1 MRTDPRSV
9 LSGRPQAT
17 APHTPASPGAARR
30 RAAGALGALGV
41 LFALTTTGAWA
52 GTTPQDTGTTTSTEP
67 SPSESPSPDPTPT
80 PTPTPTTEPSPAPS
94 PADAPTSD
102 PKSTSGPSDTSDAD
116 QEDSDDSSSDSDSD
130 DNSDEDQPE
139 GESRTDNDPT
149 PSDPSDPA
157 TEAPPTTSAPVAF
170 DSAGDLEPQPFI
182 VSGLRFTAAE
192 AAAEDSGGLDA
203 EFGFDVTPGS
213 LTVNFHD
220 ESSCSECDVAYW
232 SWDFG
237 DGESSPEQNPTHT
250 YDASGTYDVSLT
262 TKYISYP
269 SNNFQGTVDRVAA
282 TAVESPSCGVHDD
295 EGGFFIVYCDT
306 VTHAVTVE
314 GPPNASFTAVP
325 SSGPTPLTVKFTD
338 TSTGDIDSREW
349 TFRGACSGASART
362 EPAFT
367 QTFITVGECVV
378 TLRVNA
384 PPIPDP
390 GPSFGPGAAAFD
402 PNCNCSTAS
411 KTITVTKAP
420 TPKPNDDSDNSD
432 SDDNSDNSD
441 SDNSDNLPGAFIP
454 PNQPPLT
461 EQPSPEPTEP
471 SPAPTTPAKP
481 SKPTPP
487 TEPVNPKPA
496 SWITGPDAPGAG
508 ITLMILAA
516 VIGAFGGLSMA
527 GRKVALV
534 ADRDENTIQRHV
546 EARDAEGWGDRSFTW
561 RFPGHR
567 LIDAASV
574 VLPDRL
580 FRLSPLVGRVTEDG
594 SEFRAMFG
602 TLWLATPLAGVA
614 LGLASAAAA
623 GGRALPPSVWL
634 VIAGA
639 VLATFDAFSGALAV
653 VLFAGAALLGALGG
667 ATGGPDIVHSLLV
680 ILAIGFLWM
689 AIPLIGSAIRPFRR
703 LGDGS
708 LRHRWDSTADGV
720 IAALLCGWVA
730 QKLTQ
735 AMDLFAGQKTG
746 LPGHANIV
754 ALVVMAAVALRVTM
768 EHFAMSAYPQR
779 LQQVEGEDPPSP
791 LLLSTISG
799 AFIRTAIFGFIGYA
813 FIGSCWQLWL
823 GVGLFLIP
831 QLVDHIREAFPDVGA
846 VRRILPRG
854 VVEIFILVVACTLA
868 ARFAMSQGPDQFSG
882 LRLAFLLIAVP
893 PALLGILR
901 ALAEDV
907 DESSTTTW
915 PREFL
920 GAVIVAVTAVLAA
933 RGWDY

>member
-1 MRTDPRSV
+1 
-9 LSGRPQAT
+9 
-17 APHTPASPGAARR
+17 
-30 RAAGALGALGV
+30 
-41 LFALTTTGAWA
+41 
-52 GTTPQDTGTTTSTEP
+52 
-67 SPSESPSPDPTPT
+67 
-80 PTPTPTTEPSPAPS
+80 
-94 PADAPTSD
+94 
-102 PKSTSGPSDTSDAD
+102 
-116 QEDSDDSSSDSDSD
+116 
-130 DNSDEDQPE
+130 
-139 GESRTDNDPT
+139 
-149 PSDPSDPA
+149 
-157 TEAPPTTSAPVAF
+157 
-170 DSAGDLEPQPFI
+170 
-182 VSGLRFTAAE
+182 
-192 AAAEDSGGLDA
+192 
-203 EFGFDVTPGS
+203 
-213 LTVNFHD
+213 
-220 ESSCSECDVAYW
+220 
-232 SWDFG
+232 
-237 DGESSPEQNPTHT
+237 
-250 YDASGTYDVSLT
+250 
-262 TKYISYP
+262 
-269 SNNFQGTVDRVAA
+269 
-282 TAVESPSCGVHDD
+282 
-295 EGGFFIVYCDT
+295 
-306 VTHAVTVE
+306 
-314 GPPNASFTAVP
+314 
-325 SSGPTPLTVKFTD
+325 
-338 TSTGDIDSREW
+338 
-349 TFRGACSGASART
+349 
-362 EPAFT
+362 
-367 QTFITVGECVV
+367 
-378 TLRVNA
+378 
-384 PPIPDP
+384 
-390 GPSFGPGAAAFD
+390 
-402 PNCNCSTAS
+402 
-411 KTITVTKAP
+411 
-420 TPKPNDDSDNSD
+420 
-432 SDDNSDNSD
+432 
-441 SDNSDNLPGAFIP
+441 
-454 PNQPPLT
+454 
-461 EQPSPEPTEP
+461 
-471 SPAPTTPAKP
+471 
-481 SKPTPP
+481 
-487 TEPVNPKPA
+487 
-496 SWITGPDAPGAG
+496 
-508 ITLMILAA
+508 MILAA
-516 VIGAFGGLSMA
+516 VIGSLGGLSMA

-546 EARDAEGWGDRSFTW
+546 AARDAEGWGDRSFTW

-574 VLPDRL
+574 VVPDRL

-623 GGRALPPSVWL
+623 GGRALPPPVWL
-634 VIAGA
+634 VVAGA

-653 VLFAGAALLGALGG
+653 VLFAGAALLGGLGG
-667 ATGGPDIVHSLLV
+667 ATGGPDIVHALLV
-680 ILAIGFLWM
+680 ILALGFLWM

-746 LPGHANIV
+746 LPEHANIV

-791 LLLSTISG
+791 FLASVVLG

-831 QLVDHIREAFPDVGA
+831 QLIDHIREAFPNVGA

-868 ARFAMSQGPDQFSG
+868 ARFAMSQGPDQFTG

-901 ALAEDV
+901 AVAEDA
-907 DESSTTTW
+907 DESRPTTW